1 MSKINEH
8 DLFILVTIVS
18 FLSLGALKQL
28 GPYSIPL
35 VITYAI
41 WLIRILFKSE

>member
-8 DLFILVTIVS
+8 DFFILVTIIS

-35 VITYAI
+35 VVAYPI
-41 WLIRILFKSE
+41 WLIRILFKSS